1 MSRCPFSPLN
11 TAMDNA
17 SRSDRTR
24 RAVIQAAL
32 AIIVRD
38 GPRQLTFDAIAAE
51 SGISKGGIM
60 HQFPTK
66 AAVLQ
71 GLLEHQIQYSAEFTK
86 RYVASQPADKRDC
99 LLDAQIATLKEA
111 TSDPQSVVF
120 AMLAAFVE
128 DPSLLAVIREGSGEK
143 LKQILATSADR
154 DMSLVRWI
162 AAYGLTVTSLVGL
175 WPLGDE
181 ERQRV
186 FDCLLDDTRWQPFT
200 DRQQTPG

>member
-1 MSRCPFSPLN
+1 
-11 TAMDNA
+11 MDNA

-51 SGISKGGIM
+51 SGISKGGVM
-60 HQFPTK
+60 HQFPNK

-71 GLLEHQIQYSAEFTK
+71 GLLEHQIQYFADFSQ
-86 RYVASQPADKRDC
+86 RYLANQPAGQRDS

-111 TSDPQSVVF
+111 TTDPQSVVF

-128 DPSLLAVIREGSGEK
+128 DPSLLSVIRENSGNK
-143 LKQILATSADR
+143 LNQILASSANR
-154 DMSLVRWI
+154 DMALIRWI

-181 ERQRV
+181 DRQHV
-186 FDCLLDDTRWQPFT
+186 FDCLLDDTRWQALP
-200 DRQQTPG
+200 DKQQNPDKPE